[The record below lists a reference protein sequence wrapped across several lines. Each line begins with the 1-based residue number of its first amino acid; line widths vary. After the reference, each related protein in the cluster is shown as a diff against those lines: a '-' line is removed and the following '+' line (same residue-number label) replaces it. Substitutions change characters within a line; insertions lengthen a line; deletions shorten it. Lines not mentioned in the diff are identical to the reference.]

1 MSTSTPKLRRKFR
14 AAARSATVWFSAAV
28 PALLAAAEALKD
40 GLPGLAEWLTGWK
53 LVAASVVVSALVA
66 WLRVRNEGRYDNDRG
81 YGSYRDY
88 RDRGDGFFHGRG
100 R

>member
-66 WLRVRNEGRYDNDRG
+66 WLRVRNEGRYDNDRD